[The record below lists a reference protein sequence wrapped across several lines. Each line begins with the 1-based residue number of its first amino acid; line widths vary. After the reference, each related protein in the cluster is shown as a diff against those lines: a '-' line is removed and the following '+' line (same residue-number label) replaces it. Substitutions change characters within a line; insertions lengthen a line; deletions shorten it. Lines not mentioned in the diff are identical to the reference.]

1 MQKFSKTNLGSQQKM
16 FLPVILLAAFLIAYL
31 PVWEGLVSAWSRSDE
46 YSHGFFIVPLSL
58 FILWKKKN
66 VLARIT
72 PSPSAWGLAIIIIS
86 LLLYIL
92 ADLAEISTVASFSM
106 VPLLA
111 GVTIYFY
118 GFKILNECIFS
129 LFLLLFMIPV
139 PAQIYSSMTIPLQ
152 LIVSKTSALMAS
164 AIGMPIHLE
173 GNVIH
178 MPGRVLEVV
187 QACSG
192 LRSLISLLTLSLIF
206 GYFALKSNWLRSVL
220 FVSGIPA
227 AILVNIIRVFFM
239 VLAFYYF
246 NLDLTKGLI
255 HTIYGMVIF
264 FLAIIIILIIRGI
277 LSIWDTP
284 IQQK

>member
-1 MQKFSKTNLGSQQKM
+1 MQKFSKINSGAQQKI
-16 FLPVILLAAFLIAYL
+16 FLPAILLPAFFITYL
-31 PVWEGLVSAWSRSDE
+31 PVWEGLLSTWSHSDE
-46 YSHGFFIVPLSL
+46 YSHGFFIIPLSL

-66 VLARIT
+66 ILARIT

-106 VPLLA
+106 VPLLT

-118 GFKILNECIFS
+118 GFKILKECIFS

-164 AIGMPIHLE
+164 AIGIPIYLE
-173 GNVIH
+173 GNVIN

-206 GYFALKSNWLRSVL
+206 GYFSLKSNWLRSVL

-227 AILVNIIRVFFM
+227 AIVVNIIRVFFM

-264 FLAIIIILIIRGI
+264 FLAIIIILIIKGI
-277 LSIWDTP
+277 FSIWDTP

>member
-1 MQKFSKTNLGSQQKM
+1 MQKSSKTNLGQQQKV
-16 FLPVILLAAFLIAYL
+16 FLPVILLAAFFITYL
-31 PVWEGLVSAWSRSDE
+31 PVWEGLVLAWSHSDE
-46 YSHGFFIVPLSL
+46 YSHGFFIIPLSL

-66 VLARIT
+66 ILSRIT
-72 PSPSAWGLAIIIIS
+72 PLPSAWGLAIIIIS

-118 GFKILNECIFS
+118 GFKILKECIFS

-152 LIVSKTSALMAS
+152 LIVSKAS
-164 AIGMPIHLE
+164 GVPIHLE

-178 MPGRVLEVV
+178 LLGRVLEVV

-206 GYFALKSNWLRSVL
+206 GYFALKSNWLRAVL

-227 AILVNIIRVFFM
+227 AIIVNIIRVFFM

-246 NLDLTKGLI
+246 NLDLTKGSI
-255 HTIYGMVIF
+255 HTIYGMAIF

-277 LSIWDTP
+277 LSTWDTP

>member
-1 MQKFSKTNLGSQQKM
+1 MQKFSKTNLGPQQKV
-16 FLPVILLAAFLIAYL
+16 FLSVILLAAFFITYL

-46 YSHGFFIVPLSL
+46 YSHGFFIIPLSL

-66 VLARIT
+66 ILARIT
-72 PSPSAWGLAIIIIS
+72 PSPSAWGLAIIITS

-106 VPLLA
+106 LPLLA
-111 GVTIYFY
+111 GVIIYFY
-118 GFKILNECIFS
+118 GFKILKENIFS

-139 PAQIYSSMTIPLQ
+139 PAQIYSSLTIPLQ
-152 LIVSKTSALMAS
+152 LIVSKASALMVS
-164 AIGMPIHLE
+164 AVGVPIYLE
-173 GNVIH
+173 GNVIL

-192 LRSLISLLTLSLIF
+192 LRSLISLLALSLIL
-206 GYFALKSNWLRSVL
+206 GYFTLKSNWLRSVL
-220 FVSGIPA
+220 FVSGIPV
-227 AILVNIIRVFFM
+227 AIVVNIVRVFFM

-246 NLDLTKGLI
+246 NLDLTKGSI
-255 HTIYGMVIF
+255 HTIYGMAIF

-277 LSIWDTP
+277 LSAWDTP

>member
-1 MQKFSKTNLGSQQKM
+1 MPKFLKTNFRLPQKV
-16 FLPVILLAAFLIAYL
+16 FLPAILLAAFFITYF
-31 PVWEGLVSAWSRSDE
+31 PVWEGLVLTWSRSDE
-46 YSHGFFIVPLSL
+46 YSHGFFIIPLSL
-58 FILWKKKN
+58 FILWQKKN
-66 VLARIT
+66 ILARIT

-118 GFKILNECIFS
+118 GFKILKECIFS
-129 LFLLLFMIPV
+129 LFLLLLMIPV
-139 PAQIYSSMTIPLQ
+139 PAQIYSFMTIPLQ

-164 AIGMPIHLE
+164 AIGVPIHLE

-178 MPGRVLEVV
+178 LPGRVLEVV

-192 LRSLISLLTLSLIF
+192 LRSLISLLTLSLIL
-206 GYFALKSNWLRSVL
+206 GYFALKSKWLRSVL
-220 FVSGIPA
+220 FVSGIPVA
-227 AILVNIIRVFFM
+227 VVVNIIRVFFM
-239 VLAFYYF
+239 ILAFYYF
-246 NLDLTKGLI
+246 NLDLTKGFI
-255 HTIYGMVIF
+255 HTIYGMAIF

-284 IQQK
+284 IQPK